1 MGGFIPNFTSAPN
14 NASSSSASLPP
25 PPTFTSPAAGGPTT
39 GGSNAYGG
47 FSFAAG
53 GSLPGQSTIQ
63 ASPTIDP
70 ALTNQL
76 LGYLG
81 GNIGQGLPAFNQSV
95 ALPSGGQTQPGQLTA
110 GLNPVLQSVEQF
122 MTGAGG
128 PGSLPGVM
136 PMWQSEMAAMQQ
148 PIQQNL
154 AQLREQFGSMGALG
168 SSEFAQAGQN
178 YMSQT
183 SADEMALLTSATM
196 AALPTMTTTGMD
208 LQGIDQSAISNAYN
222 QFMTDLPQNNPLMG
236 DMMTAGFTFP
246 GTYNKPPTELQ
257 ALAGQAGN
265 ILSSAGPTAG
275 AIGESVTGGQ
285 LPSWLTLA
293 LGM

>member
-1 MGGFIPNFTSAPN
+1 MGSFVPNFLSVPN
-14 NASSSSASLPP
+14 GNSASSSSLPP
-25 PPTFTSPAAGGPTT
+25 PPNFTSPAAGAPTT
-39 GGSNAYGG
+39 GGQNAYGG

-53 GSLPGQSTIQ
+53 GSLPGQSQIQ

-81 GNIGQGLPAFNQSV
+81 GNIGQGLPAFNQQV
-95 ALPSGGQTQPGQLTA
+95 NLPSGGQTQPGQLTA
-110 GLNPVLQSVEQF
+110 GLNPVLQQLQDF
-122 MTGAGG
+122 MTGKSG

-148 PIQQNL
+148 PIQQNM
-154 AQLREQFGSMGALG
+154 ANLREQFGSMGALG

-178 YMSQT
+178 YMAQT

-196 AALPTMTTTGMD
+196 AALPSMTSTGMD
-208 LQGIDQSAISNAYN
+208 IQGIDQSAISNAYN

-265 ILSSAGPTAG
+265 MLPTLGSAANSAFPNMPGWMSILL
-275 AIGESVTGGQ
+275 GG
-285 LPSWLTLA
+285 
-293 LGM
+293 